1 VEALRRA
8 QRDLGGG
15 GCFVDRDDKPLID
28 WGVLSAIAALVV
40 AFGAL
45 AYVVGL
51 LAMWIPAST
60 ETHDFALSWYATS
73 LVPRTTVAGIGVR
86 WTLVGSHLLF
96 VFFLLPLLFLV
107 PWLYRLY
114 EKQHLNYLKPTTF
127 RALAI
132 DMGIAGYFAALIWTL
147 IHVELIV
154 SKVSV
159 LPGLRYALLP
169 IILVVVFIPHLVSDF
184 REFGSISRPTKRH
197 LLGRAALLILIN
209 FGASL
214 LVIATTGQ
222 LSLPVVQ
229 VSGSKELK
237 GGITGNIA
245 SHTEGF
251 WYVFDR
257 EKNLCAIPDENVEIV
272 RLWKGGPA
280 EDNLPKPTLCPLK

>member
-8 QRDLGGG
+8 QGDLGGG

-51 LAMWIPAST
+51 LAMWFPAST

-73 LVPRTTVAGIGVR
+73 LVPQTTVAGIGVR

-114 EKQHLNYLKPTTF
+114 KKQHLNYLKPTTF

-132 DMGIAGYFAALIWTL
+132 DMGIAVYFAALIWTL
-147 IHVELIV
+147 IHVELIA

-169 IILVVVFIPHLVSDF
+169 SILVVVFIPPLVRDF
-184 REFGSISRPTKRH
+184 RESGSISRPTKRH

-214 LVIATTGQ
+214 FVIATTGQ

-229 VSGSKELK
+229 LSGSKELK
-237 GGITGNIA
+237 GGVTGNIA
-245 SHTEGF
+245 GHTEGF
-251 WYVFDR
+251 WYVYDR

-272 RLWKGGPA
+272 RLWKAGPA
-280 EDNLPKPTLCPLK
+280 ADKLPKPTLCPLK